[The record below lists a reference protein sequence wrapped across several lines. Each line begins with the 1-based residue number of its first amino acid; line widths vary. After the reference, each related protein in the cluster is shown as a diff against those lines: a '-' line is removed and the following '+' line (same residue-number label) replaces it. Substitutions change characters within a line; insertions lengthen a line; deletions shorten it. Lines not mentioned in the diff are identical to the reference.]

1 MFTYKLNTEYYLNS
15 IALTKESRPVKNEP
29 SQGDPQSPVHIRE
42 DEPIKKSS
50 PPQVASSDV
59 DKEGI
64 LPVQNECIKL
74 KPVNGEENP
83 IEELIETEERKE
95 V

>member
-1 MFTYKLNTEYYLNS
+1 M
-15 IALTKESRPVKNEP
+15 
-29 SQGDPQSPVHIRE
+29 
-42 DEPIKKSS
+42 KKSS
-50 PPQVASSDV
+50 PPQDARSYV